1 MLGIPT
7 KRSSKSPSRISNFFR
22 FCFIVS
28 GRPFIYKIK
37 NYFLFGVIIHTS
49 ACSIPIREY
58 EFPGQSF
65 LEQRRMCQQVSSR
78 NSKQYMVVNR
88 KVLPMK
94 KDEIMAPIQNT
105 ESDLQQGVY
114 YCGIFQARN
123 YSCSPYQ
130 TRRLDGKECRFQR

>member
-1 MLGIPT
+1 M
-7 KRSSKSPSRISNFFR
+7 
-22 FCFIVS
+22 VS
-28 GRPFIYKIK
+28 GRPFIYKKQYKI
-37 NYFLFGVIIHTS
+37 YFLFGIIVHAS

-58 EFPGQSF
+58 EFPEQSF

-78 NSKQYMVVNR
+78 NSIQYMVVDR
-88 KVLPMK
+88 EVLPMK

>member
-1 MLGIPT
+1 MLGTLT

-28 GRPFIYKIK
+28 DRPFIYKK
-37 NYFLFGVIIHTS
+37 KYFLFGIIIHTS
-49 ACSIPIREY
+49 ACSLPIREY

-78 NSKQYMVVNR
+78 NSKQYMVVDR